1 MCRKFNLF
9 LLFSVSF
16 ISPGSQYS
24 VWPVHY
30 KYEFFKFFNINNI
43 NSSLLKLENRRNSL
57 HTNGAEP
64 FGIFLILEKF
74 ICLLFYFI
82 TFTMNPCAQGF
93 SLLGDG
99 GLPPLA
105 ENLLTHP
112 HLEKSPSPTKFLSL
126 PPPSPTKD

>member
-16 ISPGSQYS
+16 ISPGSQYP

-57 HTNGAEP
+57 HKNGAEP

-74 ICLLFYFI
+74 IYLLFI
-82 TFTMNPCAQGF
+82 
-93 SLLGDG
+93 LLRGDG
-99 GLPPLA
+99 GLPPVA